1 MKLGNDRI
9 VIVTRT
15 ATGQVDERGND
26 VMVDSFTE
34 VRWCSV
40 TPGVAQ
46 ESPDRAVPSISGL
59 TVLAPPTAPLDIAA
73 AVIYPATATGDPD
86 APWSGPRYEVKG
98 DPGDWGACVQAHL
111 ERLR

>member
-15 ATGQVDERGND
+15 PSGTDDRGND
-26 VMVDSFTE
+26 VMVESFTE

-40 TPGVAQ
+40 SPGVTS
-46 ESPDRAVPSISGL
+46 ESMNRAVPTISGL
-59 TVLAPPTAPLDIAA
+59 TVLAPPGAPLDIAA
-73 AVIYPATATGDPD
+73 AVIYPAFATGDP
-86 APWSGPRYEVKG
+86 AVPWSGRRYEVVG
-98 DPGDWGACVQAHL
+98 DPGDWGMAMQAHL